1 MSLEDEL
8 DAILE
13 KGVGKSA
20 DDMIKFVEKAYGE
33 VPYIFQFMQDH
44 PELLVT
50 KMLHNNAVLR
60 SSSLDPKT
68 IELISIAVG
77 AALRCSHCLKLHIRV
92 ASNMGVPD
100 DQIAAVIFLAG
111 NLANASILATATR
124 HLDEEM
130 DICRTCQMGTGAC
143 EIQVDEDKSKQD

>member
-1 MSLEDEL
+1 
-8 DAILE
+8 
-13 KGVGKSA
+13 
-20 DDMIKFVEKAYGE
+20 
-33 VPYIFQFMQDH
+33 
-44 PELLVT
+44 
-50 KMLHNNAVLR
+50 
-60 SSSLDPKT
+60 
-68 IELISIAVG
+68 
-77 AALRCSHCLKLHIRV
+77 
-92 ASNMGVPD
+92 MGVPD